1 MAITCVYWG
10 VKFLKGV
17 DLFSKKHILYATY
30 SRLDNVMEANPILVS
45 GYKIGTINKISLIK
59 RHGQYQVLVRMLIT
73 ARVEIPKNSIAKVIS
88 TDLLGSKAIEI
99 AYGNSPNLVQ
109 ENDTLESMT
118 EEGLK
123 ESVDKRIAPLQ
134 KKIEGLIGSIDSVA
148 TTVTYVLNK
157 SSRENIIA
165 SLESVRRAILS
176 LEKTANTLQSESDK
190 IASIITKFNNIMT
203 VLDKTLPKITQ
214 NLAQISDSLANAP
227 IKNTIKDA
235 NKAIS
240 ELKLMLAD
248 MNNGKGTMGKL
259 MKNDSV
265 YNNLNKSLSNL
276 EKLLGDLKENPK
288 HYVHFSIFGKKDK
301 KKKN

>member
-109 ENDTLESMT
+109 ENDTLETMT